1 VQNTSTDHAGTLQVP
16 VINRSIG
23 QRNMILW
30 QRAIRVFAA
39 HGFSAVKNGK
49 DKRA

>member
-16 VINRSIG
+16 VINQSVG
-23 QRNMILW
+23 QNNLSLW
-30 QRAIRVFAA
+30 QRAIRVLAA
-39 HGFSAVKNGK
+39 LGFSAVKNGK